1 MLLAMPI
8 VNSVSLPSI
17 RVEYDRSAPSRER
30 TAITRA
36 GSIAVAFTSQR
47 RAVWQVAST
56 CYSNSFPACVSVPGA
71 IDLIWHKWSDTSEA
85 VEFWLNDTWLEE
97 ISGLSDALHRL
108 RPRLH
113 FDDVIF
119 HAIASRFRQLMIS
132 GVIEPM
138 RFEELALGAAQ
149 RLLRNAGWNPKSA
162 RTAPLDDRCLAK
174 IAEFIDAH
182 LALPITLDALAA
194 EAGMSVFHFAKRF
207 RAATGIS
214 PYAWVIGW
222 RMNRAMQL
230 LRRGGRVRRVAI
242 AVGYSEVSHF
252 RRQFW
257 AHWRQS
263 PGHLEGQKKKIP
275 RMASPSRS

>member
-17 RVEYDRSAPSRER
+17 RVEYDRSAPSLER

-47 RAVWQVAST
+47 RAVWQIAGT
-56 CYSNSFPACVSVPGA
+56 CYSGSFPAGVSLPGA
-71 IDLIWHKWSDTSEA
+71 IDLIWHEWSDTSEA
-85 VEFWLNDTWLEE
+85 VEFWLNDTWLEQ
-97 ISGLSDALHRL
+97 ISGVSNASRRL
-108 RPRLH
+108 GPRLH

-138 RFEELALGAAQ
+138 RFEELALVAAH
-149 RLLRNAGWNPKSA
+149 RLLRNAGWKAKSA
-162 RTAPLDDRCLAK
+162 TRTNPLDDRCLAN
-174 IAEFIDAH
+174 IAEYIDAH
-182 LALPITLDALAA
+182 LALPITLDALAT

-207 RAATGIS
+207 RAATGVS

-230 LRRGGRVRRVAI
+230 LRRGRSVRRVAI

-257 AHWRQS
+257 AHWQQS
-263 PGHLEGQKKKIP
+263 PGHLEGQKIIP
-275 RMASPSRS
+275 RMAPPSRT